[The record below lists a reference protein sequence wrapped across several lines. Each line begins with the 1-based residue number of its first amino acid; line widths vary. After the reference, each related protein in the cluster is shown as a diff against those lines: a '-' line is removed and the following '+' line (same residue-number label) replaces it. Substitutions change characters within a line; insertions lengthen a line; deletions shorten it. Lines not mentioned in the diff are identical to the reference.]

1 MSTRPPTLPG
11 NPPQGKTSRRGG
23 CIGLLLL
30 LAGLLFVSVFVSSQR
45 RGGVPTR
52 PIAPTAT
59 ATETATSTPIAT
71 STPTEARPAIVLPTK
86 TPTLAP
92 AANNELVQYASELM
106 GPAGDLQGG
115 LHELGVLLMNPR
127 LGSSDWMWQVAT
139 QMAIIRVS
147 HDALTEITPP
157 AAAATFHRH
166 LIASTSLCSEATR
179 KAAAGMDALDSDLLT
194 EAAAL
199 MRACAAGLQSATV
212 ELEALAK

>member
-1 MSTRPPTLPG
+1 MSMRPPTLPDG
-11 NPPQGKTSRRGG
+11 QDRNKATKEG
-23 CIGLLLL
+23 CV
-30 LAGLLFVSVFVSSQR
+30 GLLFLLIAIFFVVIFVKQTPVQQAIS
-45 RGGVPTR
+45 
-52 PIAPTAT
+52 TAT
-59 ATETATSTPIAT
+59 AAATPI
-71 STPTEARPAIVLPTK
+71 PTQTEPAIVLPK
-86 TPTLAP
+86 NTLASTP
-92 AANNELVQYASELM
+92 APDPDNELIGYASELM

-115 LHELGVLLMNPR
+115 LHELGGLLMNPR